1 MAVSAKTQKR
11 LARWRKDGIV
21 FYSLMMLFPVAQFA
35 IFYIGVNFNSFLMAF
50 QEIDIAEDTVTWT
63 FQNFR
68 QIWLELTE
76 QSTILSV
83 TKVSLLSYA
92 LLLVIGT
99 PLGLLFSYYIYKKLP
114 FAGGFRVILFLPSI
128 ISAVVMVTIFQFY
141 VERAVPAYVNKLF
154 GKTIEGL
161 LTNIH
166 SRYSVIIFYNIWI
179 GFGTGVLLY
188 SNGMSGISQDV
199 VESAHLDGADGF
211 REFWHITLP
220 LVYPTLSTFLITGVA
235 GIFTNQI
242 NLYSFYGAGAPVG
255 VQTFGYYLYTQTQAA
270 VSDAAYPRLAAIGFI
285 LTLIAVPLTLAV
297 KWVLEKFGPSE
308 D

>member
-1 MAVSAKTQKR
+1 M
-11 LARWRKDGIV
+11 RWRRDGII
-21 FYSLMMLFPVAQFA
+21 FYSLMMLFPVVQFA

-50 QEIDIAEDTVTWT
+50 QRIDIAENTITWT
-63 FQNFR
+63 FQNFQ

-76 QSTILSV
+76 QNTLLQVSR
-83 TKVSLLSYA
+83 VSLLSYA

-141 VERAVPAYVNKLF
+141 VERAVPAYVEALF
-154 GKTIEGL
+154 GKTIQGL

-166 SRYSVIIFYNIWI
+166 SRYAVIIFYNIWI

-188 SNGMSGISQDV
+188 SNGMTNISQDV
-199 VESAHLDGADGF
+199 VESAHLDGADGVK
-211 REFWHITLP
+211 EFWYITLP
-220 LVYPTLSTFLITGVA
+220 LVYPTLSTFLITGGA
-235 GIFTNQI
+235 GIFTNQL
-242 NLYSFYGAGAPVG
+242 NLYSFYGVSAPVG

-270 VSDAAYPRLAAIGFI
+270 TSDTAYPRLAAIGLI
-285 LTLIAVPLTLAV
+285 LTVIAVPLTLIV
-297 KWVLEKFGPSE
+297 KWALEKFGPSE

>member
-1 MAVSAKTQKR
+1 M
-11 LARWRKDGIV
+11 RWRRDGII
-21 FYSLMMLFPVAQFA
+21 FYSLMMLFPVVQFA

-50 QEIDIAEDTVTWT
+50 QRIDIAENTITWT
-63 FQNFR
+63 FQNFQ

-76 QSTILSV
+76 QNTLLQVSR
-83 TKVSLLSYA
+83 VSLLSYA

-141 VERAVPAYVNKLF
+141 VERAVPAYVEALF
-154 GKTIEGL
+154 GKTIQGL

-166 SRYSVIIFYNIWI
+166 SRYAVIIFYNIWI

-188 SNGMSGISQDV
+188 SNGMTNISQDV
-199 VESAHLDGADGF
+199 VESAHLDGADGVK
-211 REFWHITLP
+211 EFWYITLP

-235 GIFTNQI
+235 GIFTNQL
-242 NLYSFYGAGAPVG
+242 NLYSFYGVSAPVG

-270 VSDAAYPRLAAIGFI
+270 TSDTAYPRLAAIGLI
-285 LTLIAVPLTLAV
+285 LTVIAVPLTLIV
-297 KWVLEKFGPSE
+297 KWALEKFGPSE